1 MYFTVGSLEATL
13 EADVTVKRS
22 PMYGSAYCG
31 LLNSTRILGLIPLGT
46 AGVGDNKSKAVGV
59 LF

>member
-22 PMYGSAYCG
+22 LIYGSAYCG
-31 LLNSTRILGLIPLGT
+31 LLKSTRILGLIPLCT
-46 AGVGDNKSKAVGV
+46 EGVGDKVSKAVGSM
-59 LF
+59 L